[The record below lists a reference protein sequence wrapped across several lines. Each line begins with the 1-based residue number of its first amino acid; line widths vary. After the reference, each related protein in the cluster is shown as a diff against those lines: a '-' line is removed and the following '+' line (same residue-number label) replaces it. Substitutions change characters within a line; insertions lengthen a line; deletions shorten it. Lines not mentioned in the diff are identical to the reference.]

1 MEELHTT
8 RTELLQRRV
17 QIKLA
22 EQGRDLM
29 EKKRDAL
36 LMEFMQIMDK
46 VLDLGKKLRTA
57 AAEANFSLAVAQ
69 AVDGTANLRSAA
81 MATRGEITVEIAGS
95 HIMGV
100 PVPEVERKDVRRTA
114 VDRGYGI
121 TGISSRVDEVAEK
134 FEHELNIIIEL
145 AAIETKLRRLGNEI
159 QKTRRRVNAL
169 DQVVVPTLKK
179 QVRYISMALDERSRE
194 DLFRLKKV
202 KKSLESKKE
211 EEA

>member
-57 AAEANFSLAVAQ
+57 AAEANFALAVAQ

>member
-8 RTELLQRRV
+8 RSELLQRRV

-22 EQGRDLM
+22 QQGRDLL

-36 LMEFMQIMDK
+36 LMEFMKIMEE
-46 VLDLGKKLRTA
+46 VLQASEMLRKT
-57 AAEANFSLAVAQ
+57 AAEANFALAVAR
-69 AVDGTANLRSAA
+69 AVDGTVNVKSAA
-81 MATRGEITVEIAGS
+81 LATRGEITVTITGS

-100 PVPEVERKDVRRTA
+100 AVPEVARKNVRRSA
-114 VDRGYGI
+114 LERGYGL
-121 TGISSRVDEVAEK
+121 TGTSSRIDEVAERY
-134 FEHELNIIIEL
+134 EEELSAVIEI
-145 AAIETKLRRLGNEI
+145 AGVETKLRRLGAEI

-169 DQVVVPTLKK
+169 DQVVIPTLKE

-202 KKSLESKKE
+202 KNALESKK
-211 EEA
+211 AVV

>member
-8 RTELLQRRV
+8 RTELLQRRL

-46 VLDLGKKLRTA
+46 VLDLGKKLRAA
-57 AAEANFSLAVAQ
+57 AAEAHFSLAVAQ
-69 AVDGTANLRSAA
+69 AVDGAANLRSAA
-81 MATRGEITVEIAGS
+81 MATKGEITVEISGT

-100 PVPEVERKDVRRTA
+100 PVPEVARKDVRRTA

-134 FEHELNIIIEL
+134 FEHKLNIIIEL
-145 AAIETKLRRLGNEI
+145 AAIETKLRRLGTEI

-169 DQVVVPTLKK
+169 DQVVVPTLKD

-202 KKSLESKKE
+202 KKSLESKKAAE
-211 EEA
+211 E

>member
-8 RTELLQRRV
+8 RTELLQRRQ
-17 QIKLA
+17 QIDLA
-22 EQGRDLM
+22 QQGRDLL

-36 LMEFMQIMDK
+36 LMEFMKIMGE
-46 VLDLGKKLRTA
+46 VLGLSGKLRRT

-69 AVDGTANLRSAA
+69 AVDGTVNLRSAA
-81 MATRGEITVEIAGS
+81 MATHGEITVEITGT

-100 PVPEVERKDVRRTA
+100 PIPEVARKNVRRTA
-114 VDRGYGI
+114 LERGYGI
-121 TGISSRVDEVAEK
+121 IGSSSRIDEVAEK
-134 FEHELNIIIEL
+134 FEEELNVIIQM
-145 AAIETKLRRLGNEI
+145 AAIETKLRRLGAEI

-169 DQVVVPTLKK
+169 DQVVIPTLKE

-202 KKSLESKKE
+202 KKTLEAKK
-211 EEA
+211 AAV

>member
-1 MEELHTT
+1 
-8 RTELLQRRV
+8 
-17 QIKLA
+17 
-22 EQGRDLM
+22 
-29 EKKRDAL
+29 
-36 LMEFMQIMDK
+36 
-46 VLDLGKKLRTA
+46 
-57 AAEANFSLAVAQ
+57 
-69 AVDGTANLRSAA
+69 
-81 MATRGEITVEIAGS
+81 VEIAGS

>member
-8 RTELLQRRV
+8 RTELLQRRL
-17 QIKLA
+17 QINLA
-22 EQGRDLM
+22 QQGRDLL

-36 LMEFMQIMDK
+36 LMEFMKIMEE
-46 VLDLGKKLRTA
+46 VLGLSSKLRKT

-69 AVDGTANLRSAA
+69 AVDGTVNLRSAA
-81 MATRGEITVEIAGS
+81 MATHGEITVEITGT

-100 PVPEVERKDVRRTA
+100 PIPEVARKNVRRTA
-114 VDRGYGI
+114 LERGYGI
-121 TGISSRVDEVAEK
+121 TGISSRIDEVAEK
-134 FEHELNIIIEL
+134 YEEELNVIIQM
-145 AAIETKLRRLGNEI
+145 AAIETKLRRLGAEI

-169 DQVVVPTLKK
+169 DQVVIPTLKE

-202 KKSLESKKE
+202 KKTLEAKK
-211 EEA
+211 AAV